1 MHWQTAAKARKDE
14 AKKEQADAKEEGM
27 VAVRKRVNDSE
38 EEMRLYVNGQM
49 KKTRKKGGWTWKELY
64 KIGEVSSGTCG
75 SKFLRERW
83 LVEEG
88 HLEMED
94 YEDYEYSILDRI
106 LTFVTPS

>member
-1 MHWQTAAKARKDE
+1 
-14 AKKEQADAKEEGM
+14 M

-49 KKTRKKGGWTWKELY
+49 KKTRKKGGWFKEDLY
-64 KIGEVSSGTCG
+64 TIGEVGSTTCG
-75 SKFLRERW
+75 GKFLRRW
-83 LVEEG
+83 LVGKG